1 LFVHLKIIIPYTIA
15 RRPMPAAPPT
25 AHRAAEITPFEV
37 MDVLSRAWRPRTKSL
52 LLGSPSNPTGTLIDH
67 EVLKDIAAF
76 VAERGGVLLAGSW
89 RSTFQFWKRDS
100 GNSERGAT
108 ASSPPCAARIARFTR
123 FLASSPSA

>member
-76 VAERGGVLLAGSW
+76 VAERGGVLLADEIYQGLVYGAAGAAPVH
-89 RSTFQFWKRDS
+89 RCAEGGPAR
-100 GNSERGAT
+100 RGCGFFA
-108 ASSPPCAARIARFTR
+108 
-123 FLASSPSA
+123 